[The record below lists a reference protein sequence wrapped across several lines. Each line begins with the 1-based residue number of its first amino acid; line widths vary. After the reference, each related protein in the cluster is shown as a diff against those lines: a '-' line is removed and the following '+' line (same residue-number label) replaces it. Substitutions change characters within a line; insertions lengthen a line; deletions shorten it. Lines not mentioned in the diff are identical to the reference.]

1 MTATITAPDLTALP
15 LAPQNPLP
23 YWRRLTAARQFDT
36 GLELMRDSGGSVT
49 RNVLGP
55 RWAMPPLVFVSSP
68 QGAHDVLARTDA
80 FAERGATPSHQRS
93 VGCWATTCWWCR
105 ITNGC
110 RAAARCSLSSPN
122 TMFPD
127 SPGTWPRSPNSLPT
141 AGQVGRS
148 TWTPNA
154 TR

>member
-80 FAERGATPSHQRS
+80 FAERGATPIASEIRRLLGDNLLVVPHHE
-93 VGCWATTCWWCR
+93 
-105 ITNGC
+105 
-110 RAAARCSLSSPN
+110 
-122 TMFPD
+122 
-127 SPGTWPRSPNSLPT
+127 
-141 AGQVGRS
+141 
-148 TWTPNA
+148 
-154 TR
+154 